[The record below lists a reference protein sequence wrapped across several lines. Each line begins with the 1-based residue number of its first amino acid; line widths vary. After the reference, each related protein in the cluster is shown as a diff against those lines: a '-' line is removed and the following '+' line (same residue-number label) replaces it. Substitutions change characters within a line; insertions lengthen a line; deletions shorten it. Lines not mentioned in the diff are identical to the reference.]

1 MRVLLAT
8 SNPGKIAELSRELAS
23 LGFDA
28 IGLDAIAKL
37 DLVDGETLE
46 TGSTFSE
53 NALLKA
59 RYYHRESRIVTIA
72 DDSGLEVDA
81 LEGKPGIFSARY
93 AGPGATDAQ
102 RTARLLVEMESVPA
116 DRRGARF
123 VS

>member
-8 SNPGKIAELSRELAS
+8 SNPGKIAERSRELAS
-23 LGFDA
+23 LSFDV
-28 IGLDAIAKL
+28 IGLEDFATL
-37 DLVDGETLE
+37 ELVEGDTVE
-46 TGSTFSE
+46 TGSTFAE

-81 LEGKPGIFSARY
+81 LEGKPGIYSARY

-102 RTARLLVEMESVPA
+102 RTARLLVEMESVPS
-116 DRRGARF
+116 DR
-123 VS
+123 